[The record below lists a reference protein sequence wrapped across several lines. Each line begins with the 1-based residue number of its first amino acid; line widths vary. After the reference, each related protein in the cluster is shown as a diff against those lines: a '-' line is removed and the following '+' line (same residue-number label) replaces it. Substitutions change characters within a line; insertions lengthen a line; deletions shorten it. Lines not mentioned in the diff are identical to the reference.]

1 MLVYMDY
8 SLYICVVKS
17 IRLSYFRD
25 CRKKAKTL

>member
-17 IRLSYFRD
+17 IRLSYFSMGLD
-25 CRKKAKTL
+25 ET